1 MDTVTKEATLK
12 PPLHQLA
19 SLVSPTQT
27 SLTSFR
33 TSSTP
38 GLLPSTLQI
47 QKGLDLTAAKD
58 PQTIH
63 LPGQQ
68 ILTGLK
74 QGLEIQRLEK
84 IPLDPYHSDLLFSFI
99 FAYLVFT
106 LPFKYFTN

>member
-1 MDTVTKEATLK
+1 MDTVIKEARLK
-12 PPLHQLA
+12 PPLHQFA

-27 SLTSFR
+27 SLTPFR
-33 TSSTP
+33 TSLTP

-58 PQTIH
+58 PQTIL

-74 QGLEIQRLEK
+74 QGLEIQRIEK
-84 IPLDPYHSDLLFSFI
+84 NSSGSLSL
-99 FAYLVFT
+99 
-106 LPFKYFTN
+106 